1 MGMRLTD
8 AGGDM
13 VNSFG
18 PRNLT
23 TLSET
28 ELSCINP
35 EIELPLTF
43 LAK

>member
-1 MGMRLTD
+1 
-8 AGGDM
+8 M

>member
-1 MGMRLTD
+1 MLD

-18 PRNLT
+18 THNLSA
-23 TLSET
+23 LPEA

-35 EIELPLTF
+35 EIEPPLTF
-43 LAK
+43 DRPK